1 MGMEVRF
8 SMLEQQEY
16 IGTYIGGYQLTA
28 QLSAGPSSRTFLA
41 KTVSLSDQQCVVVK
55 WYHAVHLTTQQER
68 KNFLHEA
75 NTLKRLQ
82 QPFILPILATGLL
95 IDTPY
100 IITPYMSKGS
110 LYDRIRNPA
119 DRAWLQKYA
128 FTIVKQIGQAIA
140 YSHQQNVAHGKLH
153 QRNILFNEYDEVQ
166 LVDFQLFSLPT
177 ATLATTNSS
186 TDTKVKQKSKYHLR
200 AISKAND
207 QHALGSI
214 SYALL
219 AGRQSSTYQ
228 ALDSQDDRPAMTEKE
243 AHLTPTSYEKETIAK
258 AMKPEPAQ
266 HQSESSTVL
275 QVQALDFPIDKF
287 SSTTVLADEF
297 SPNSAIESSTQVDAS
312 TALSCTDTYYSLQTV
327 KIPLAP
333 PPAIADGHRD
343 TNQKLL
349 PIRQQHSIQEYVIRK
364 LLRNPGAVFL
374 FSGIVCIIIFSIIGT
389 RFSTTSH
396 MHSSPGQNVPF
407 SHSTTAELSTPQ
419 PTSSHIARKS
429 RLAYRSTP
437 IALLSSVTTPTTTQS
452 CKKVKTRPKSCVLP
466 QGRFPVARY

>member
-41 KTVSLSDQQCVVVK
+41 KTVSLSDQQCVVIK

-68 KNFLHEA
+68 KDFLHEA

-82 QPFILPILATGLL
+82 QPFILPILATGIF

-100 IITPYMSKGS
+100 IVTPYMSKGS
-110 LYDRIRNPA
+110 LYDCIRNPA
-119 DRAWLQKYA
+119 DRAWLQKHA
-128 FTIVKQIGQAIA
+128 FTIIKQIGQTIA
-140 YSHQQNVAHGKLH
+140 YSHQQNIAHGNLH

-177 ATLATTNSS
+177 AAVATANPSNE
-186 TDTKVKQKSKYHLR
+186 TKVKQKSKHHFI
-200 AISKAND
+200 AVNKAND

-214 SYALL
+214 SYTLL
-219 AGRQSSTYQ
+219 AGRQYSTHQ
-228 ALDSQDDRPAMTEKE
+228 ALDSQDNRPAMTEE
-243 AHLTPTSYEKETIAK
+243 ETIAK
-258 AMKPEPAQ
+258 VMKPEPAQ
-266 HQSESSTVL
+266 HQSESSTLL
-275 QVQALDFPIDKF
+275 QAQTLDLPTANF

-297 SPNSAIESSTQVDAS
+297 SLNSAVESYTQDDTS
-312 TALSCTDTYYSLQTV
+312 TALLGEDTYYSLQTV
-327 KIPLAP
+327 KRPLVP
-333 PPAIADGHRD
+333 QPAIADGNRD

-349 PIRQQHSIQEYVIRK
+349 PDRQQHGIQGYIIRK

-389 RFSTTSH
+389 RFATTHH
-396 MHSSPGQNVPF
+396 MPSSQGQNTPF
-407 SHSTTAELSTPQ
+407 SRSTTAKLSTPQ
-419 PTSSHIARKS
+419 PTSSHRARKS
-429 RLAYRSTP
+429 RLIYRSTP
-437 IALLSSVTTPTTTQS
+437 IALPSRVTIPTTTQS
-452 CKKVKTRPKSCVLP
+452 CQKVKTQLKSCVLL
-466 QGRFPVARY
+466 QRRFSAARY